1 MAVTQDLTGQRF
13 GFLTVMGRT
22 EPDEKGYRRWRC
34 RCDCGRET
42 EVLTSNLRRSPNVS
56 CGCRKRNDL
65 TGQKIGKLTVLE
77 RSDQYAT
84 RGQRKRQLWKCLC
97 DCGEVTYKATDT
109 LTNPDRSMCKAC
121 AASYAAGKARENAG
135 YREGTQVSRIRDI
148 SPDSRNL
155 SGTRG
160 VYLNTKTGKYR
171 VRLKFKGVTYNL
183 GTFSSLEAAIKERA
197 RAEEEIFGK
206 YLDACQENEAEN
218 GNNQHDFS

>member
-1 MAVTQDLTGQRF
+1 MKEQPNLVGQRF

-135 YREGTQVSRIRDI
+135 YREGTQLSRIRDI
-148 SPDSRNL
+148 SPDSQNL
-155 SGTRG
+155 SGVRG

-171 VRLKFKGVTYNL
+171 VRIKFKGVTYNL

-206 YLDACQENEAEN
+206 YLDTCQENEAEN
-218 GNNQHDFS
+218 GNNQCDFS

>member
-1 MAVTQDLTGQRF
+1 MAVTQDLVGQKF
-13 GFLTVMGRT
+13 GMLTVISRADSNESG
-22 EPDEKGYRRWRC
+22 KRRWLC

-65 TGQKIGKLTVLE
+65 TGKKIGKLTVLE

-109 LTNPDRSMCKAC
+109 LTNPDRSMCKSC

-135 YREGTQVSRIRDI
+135 YQEGTQISRIRDI
-148 SPDSRNL
+148 TPESQNL
-155 SGTRG
+155 SGVRG

-206 YLDACQENEAEN
+206 FLDNCQEK
-218 GNNQHDFS
+218 